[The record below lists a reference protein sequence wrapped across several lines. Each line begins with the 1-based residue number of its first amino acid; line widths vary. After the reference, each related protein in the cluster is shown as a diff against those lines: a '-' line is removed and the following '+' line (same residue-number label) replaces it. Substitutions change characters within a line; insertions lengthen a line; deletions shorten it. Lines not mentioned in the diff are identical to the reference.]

1 MWIGRFL
8 LKRQDKTASLKN
20 NKKVLQKYNANCIMI
35 SVDIKQ
41 VKMKKFFAVLK
52 QIGKVLLLILECIG
66 YIIGA
71 LFGIAFFLD
80 LFDKKKK

>member
-1 MWIGRFL
+1 
-8 LKRQDKTASLKN
+8 
-20 NKKVLQKYNANCIMI
+20 
-35 SVDIKQ
+35 
-41 VKMKKFFAVLK
+41 MKKFFAVLK

-71 LFGIAFFLD
+71 LFGIAFFLE